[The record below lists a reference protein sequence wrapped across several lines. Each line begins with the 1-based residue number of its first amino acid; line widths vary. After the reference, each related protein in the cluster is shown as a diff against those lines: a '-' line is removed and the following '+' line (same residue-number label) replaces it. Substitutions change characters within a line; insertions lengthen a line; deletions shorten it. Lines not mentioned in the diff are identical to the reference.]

1 MIVIIGSDHGALDLK
16 KELVQYL
23 TSVGVNII
31 DVGTNSYD
39 SCDYP
44 KIAEAII
51 NAYRET
57 GASHV
62 IALCGTGVGMANA
75 ITRYPGIKSISSS
88 HPSVIKKET
97 LKYGINTLVL
107 GGRTTTF
114 LIAKQCVDAF
124 LGPVAN

>member
-1 MIVIIGSDHGALDLK
+1 MIVIIGSDHAALDLK
-16 KELVQYL
+16 KEIVQYL
-23 TSVGVNII
+23 TLVGVQLI

-44 KIAEAII
+44 KIAAEII
-51 NAYRET
+51 KAYRET
-57 GASHV
+57 RASHV

-75 ITRYPGIKSISSS
+75 ITRYREIKSISLS
-88 HPSVIKKET
+88 HPSVIKKER
-97 LKYGINTLVL
+97 LKGSINTLVL
-107 GGRTTTF
+107 GGRTITF